1 MTQLATDPLTLVHL
15 AICLAA
21 IITGLPVLAAM
32 MKGHTPVTLTGI
44 FLGLTVLVSVTGFLF
59 KNASVT
65 PAMVIGAISL
75 IILAVA
81 LFAIYGRH
89 LAGRWRAT
97 YVITATLALYLNV
110 FVLVIQSFIKIS
122 ALHALALYLNV
133 FVLVIQSFIKI
144 SALHALAPS
153 IPPAGPV
160 FGAVQGVVLI
170 AFVVAGWKAVK
181 AGPVNT

>member
-21 IITGLPVLAAM
+21 IATGIPVLAAM
-32 MKGHTPVTLTGI
+32 MKGRTPVTLTGI
-44 FLGLTVLVSVTGFLF
+44 FLGLTVLVSITGFLF

-65 PAMVIGAISL
+65 PGMVIGAISL
-75 IILAVA
+75 IVLAVA

-89 LAGRWRAT
+89 LAGRWRTT

-110 FVLVIQSFIKIS
+110 FVLVIQSFIKIP
-122 ALHALALYLNV
+122 ALHALV
-133 FVLVIQSFIKI
+133 
-144 SALHALAPS
+144 PS
-153 IPPAGPV
+153 IPPAGPI

-181 AGPVNT
+181 AGPATP